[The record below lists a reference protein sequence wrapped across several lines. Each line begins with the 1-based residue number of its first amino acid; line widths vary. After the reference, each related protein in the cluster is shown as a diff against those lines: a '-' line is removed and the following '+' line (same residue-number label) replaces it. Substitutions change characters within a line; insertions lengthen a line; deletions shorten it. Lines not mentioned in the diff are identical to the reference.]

1 MTRTQPTNESRTMK
15 LATVE
20 SIREEGERMIQNMI
34 DADAP
39 TEAIDKIRLILEY
52 ATDANFR
59 LELENTVA
67 AINRM

>member
-1 MTRTQPTNESRTMK
+1 MK

-20 SIREEGERMIQNMI
+20 SIREEGERMIQNMV
-34 DADAP
+34 DANAP

-59 LELENTVA
+59 RGLQETVA
-67 AINRM
+67 AINAL

>member
-1 MTRTQPTNESRTMK
+1 MTTTQPTNESRTMK

-20 SIREEGERMIQNMI
+20 SIREEGERMIQNMV
-34 DADAP
+34 DANAP

-59 LELENTVA
+59 RGLQETVA
-67 AINRM
+67 AINAL